1 MVLTGCRIVDEKELN
16 KQGRSSG
23 CYMVELNSGII
34 VLMWFDNKSLQIAT
48 TCADPTDKQTIQR
61 CDRASTKHI

>member
-23 CYMVELNSGII
+23 CYVVELN
-34 VLMWFDNKSLQIAT
+34 
-48 TCADPTDKQTIQR
+48 
-61 CDRASTKHI
+61 